1 MQIIQTPIDKNDC
14 FRNNINKVDS
24 RYTKFQNRGP
34 VGLMLHSVGTPQP
47 NAKVFANSWN
57 RPNYEVAVHAVI
69 QSDGTVYQCMPW
81 NYRGWHAGGGAN
93 ETHVGVE
100 MAEPSEIKYITGA
113 NFICSDREKAVKYVS
128 GCYKTA
134 VELFAMLC
142 KEYNLN
148 PMKDIISHS
157 EGYKKGIASGHSD
170 PEHLWRGLG
179 MSYTMD
185 TFRNDVYKKMN
196 SKDVIVDSEEEE
208 EVVTKETILEALGDT
223 FINTYADLP
232 EWAKPEAKELI
243 DAGALKGTKEVDRI
257 EDTEINMLL
266 SEIRVMII
274 SLRMIKSYA
283 GSNESSERFKE
294 IVRTIL
300 ANNK

>member
-1 MQIIQTPIDKNDC
+1 MHIIQMPIEKNDC
-14 FRNNINKVDS
+14 YNNNVKKIDS
-24 RYTKFQNRGP
+24 RYTEFQNRGP
-34 VGLMLHSVGTPQP
+34 AGLMLHSVGTSQP

-57 RPNYEVAVHAVI
+57 RPNYEVAVHAVL

-81 NYRGWHAGGGAN
+81 NYRGWHAGGKAN

-100 MAEPSEIKYITGA
+100 MAEPSEIKYTTGA
-113 NFICSDREKAVKYVS
+113 NFVCSDKAKAISYVE

-157 EGYKKGIASGHSD
+157 EGAKRGIASGHSD

-196 SKDVIVDSEEEE
+196 TKDVITDNDEVE
-208 EVVTKETILEALGDT
+208 EVITKETILEALGDKY
-223 FINTYADLP
+223 IKTYVDLP
-232 EWAKPEAKELI
+232 DWAKPEVKELI
-243 DAGALKGTKEVDRI
+243 DAGALKGTKEVDNV
-257 EDTEINMLL
+257 EDIEINMLL

-294 IVRTIL
+294 IVRVIL
-300 ANNK
+300 ENNK